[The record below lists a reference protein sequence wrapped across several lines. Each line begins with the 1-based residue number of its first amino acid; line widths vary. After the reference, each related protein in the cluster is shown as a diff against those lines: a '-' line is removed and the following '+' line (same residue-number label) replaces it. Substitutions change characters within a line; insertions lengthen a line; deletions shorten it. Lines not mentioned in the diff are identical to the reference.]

1 MMASRSAAPGGECPG
16 LPLSCLVLA
25 EPSANCTIDVSF
37 LACLIS
43 RLQGSRPR
51 AASLLFSGCTGQEQ
65 SIPIGNVPCLPDFQ
79 SPEAR
84 LCLWR
89 ILAAA
94 FQRCDQL
101 PLVCDVPFTAM
112 ETAFGFLQELFIVAR
127 AIAAAYRQIDASRFS
142 GMASHAGPTI
152 RQGEWH

>member
-1 MMASRSAAPGGECPG
+1 MPAPALKLPSFGRAERKLHYRCELLSVPHIG
-16 LPLSCLVLA
+16 LQ
-25 EPSANCTIDVSF
+25 E
-37 LACLIS
+37 
-43 RLQGSRPR
+43 SRPR